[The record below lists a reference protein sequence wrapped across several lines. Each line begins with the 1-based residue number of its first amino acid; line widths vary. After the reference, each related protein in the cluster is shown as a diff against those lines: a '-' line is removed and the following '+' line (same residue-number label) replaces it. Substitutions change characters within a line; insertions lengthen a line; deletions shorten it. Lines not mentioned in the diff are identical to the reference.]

1 MRWSFVTFIVVAL
14 LLGGALILFSRVT
27 IHKKEDAT
35 AHPLSTPLRP
45 PDNPA
50 VRKAE
55 DVVYM
60 LEGISLEDAKRWARR
75 ETLITI
81 DCRDVKDFSVG
92 HIPGALSLP
101 EKTSA
106 EWIADFAQKYE
117 RTAPLLIYCESEE
130 CPLAMDLSVLFLRYG
145 FTNVRYLECGYYG
158 WQDAGSPNL
167 SAGATK

>member
-1 MRWSFVTFIVVAL
+1 MRWSFVAFIIVGL
-14 LLGGALILFSRVT
+14 LLGGVLILFSRGT
-27 IHKKEDAT
+27 FHKKEDAS
-35 AHPLSTPLRP
+35 PQSPSTL
-45 PDNPA
+45 DNSA

-60 LEGISLEDAKRWARR
+60 LEGISLDEARRWARR
-75 ETLITI
+75 ETLVII
-81 DCRDVKDFSVG
+81 DCRDAKDFSTG

-101 EKTSA
+101 EKSST
-106 EWIADFAQKYE
+106 EWIADFSTKYE

-158 WQDAGSPNL
+158 WQDAGSPDL